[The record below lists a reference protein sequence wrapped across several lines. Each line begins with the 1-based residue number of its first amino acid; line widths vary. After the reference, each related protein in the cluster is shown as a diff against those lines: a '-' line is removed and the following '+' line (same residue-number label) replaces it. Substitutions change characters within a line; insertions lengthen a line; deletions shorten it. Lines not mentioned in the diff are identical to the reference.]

1 MICAVKY
8 FLVKSWGVSK
18 DSVRDQICAE
28 VVRLLMEERKRRGIS
43 GNVLAEKS
51 GLSQSLIS
59 SLETNP
65 WNPTLDTLLRIGDVL
80 EIDVGEIITTSRKAI
95 QRK

>member
-1 MICAVKY
+1 MIPLSHFAALVWFPWIHFLPAVA
-8 FLVKSWGVSK
+8 
-18 DSVRDQICAE
+18 Q
-28 VVRLLMEERKRRGIS
+28 ERKRQRIS
-43 GNVLAEKS
+43 GNVLAEKA

-80 EIDVGEIITTSRKAI
+80 DVDVGDLITQARKRI
-95 QRK
+95 SQNK

>member
-1 MICAVKY
+1 VP
-8 FLVKSWGVSK
+8 K
-18 DSVRDQICAE
+18 DSIRDEVLAE
-28 VVRLLMEERKRRGIS
+28 VVRLLTEERKRRGIS
-43 GNVLAEKS
+43 GNSLAERA

-80 EIDVGEIITTSRKAI
+80 QLDVGEVISKA
-95 QRK
+95 RSTVLNKHGH

>member
-1 MICAVKY
+1 V
-8 FLVKSWGVSK
+8 LQ
-18 DSVRDQICAE
+18 DRHRDEICAE
-28 VVRLLMEERKRRGIS
+28 VVQLLTRERKRQGLS
-43 GNVLAEKS
+43 GNALAEKA

-80 EIDVGEIITTSRKAI
+80 NVDVGEIISQARKKI
-95 QRK
+95 LQGK

>member
-1 MICAVKY
+1 LSTLL
-8 FLVKSWGVSK
+8 LVTTNGVSK
-18 DSVRDQICAE
+18 DCHRDEICAE
-28 VVRLLMEERKRRGIS
+28 VVRLLIQERKRQRLS
-43 GNVLAEKS
+43 GNMLAEKA

-80 EIDVGEIITTSRKAI
+80 KVDVGEIISQARKKML
-95 QRK
+95 QSK

>member
-1 MICAVKY
+1 M
-8 FLVKSWGVSK
+8 SK
-18 DSVRDQICAE
+18 DGHLDEICAE
-28 VVRLLMEERKRRGIS
+28 VVRLLIQERKRQGLS
-43 GNVLAEKS
+43 GNLLAEKA

-80 EIDVGEIITTSRKAI
+80 KVDIGKIISQARKNI
-95 QRK
+95 SQGK

>member
-1 MICAVKY
+1 VSTPL
-8 FLVKSWGVSK
+8 LVTTNGVSK
-18 DSVRDQICAE
+18 DHYRDEICAE
-28 VVRLLMEERKRRGIS
+28 VVQLLIQERKRQGIS
-43 GNVLAEKS
+43 GNVVAEKS

-80 EIDVGEIITTSRKAI
+80 KVDVGEIISQARKKI
-95 QRK
+95 LHGK

>member
-1 MICAVKY
+1 VA
-8 FLVKSWGVSK
+8 K
-18 DSVRDQICAE
+18 DVIRDEIGAE
-28 VVRLLMEERKRRGIS
+28 VVRLLTAERKRLRIS
-43 GNVLAEKS
+43 GNSLAEKS

-80 EIDVGEIITTSRKAI
+80 QVDIGEVITKARKAVLKKKGGGASA
-95 QRK
+95 R

>member
-1 MICAVKY
+1 LSTPL
-8 FLVKSWGVSK
+8 LVTTNGVSK
-18 DSVRDQICAE
+18 DHHRDEICAE
-28 VVRLLMEERKRRGIS
+28 VVQLLIQERKRQGIS
-43 GNVLAEKS
+43 GNVIAEKS

-80 EIDVGEIITTSRKAI
+80 KVDVGEIISQARKNI
-95 QRK
+95 LHGK

>member
-1 MICAVKY
+1 
-8 FLVKSWGVSK
+8 
-18 DSVRDQICAE
+18 
-28 VVRLLMEERKRRGIS
+28 MEERKRLGIS
-43 GNVLAEKS
+43 GNALAERS

-80 EIDVGEIITTSRKAI
+80 GIDVGEVISTARKTVLEKHAE
-95 QRK
+95 